1 VRSGLLSLLSSE
13 PGLSPVVDVSTP
25 TDVRVA
31 EAGAELLLWDVTAS
45 EGARSL
51 EATPTLALVRDDE
64 AALEALRAGVLGV
77 LARNSEGERVLAGLR
92 ALSAGI
98 AVFEPA
104 FLRSLTNARATPP
117 EALTLTPREAEVL
130 ALVAEGKS
138 NKLIADRLH
147 ISEHTAKFHVNAILN
162 KLGAET
168 RTEAVVIAAR
178 RGWLML

>member
-1 VRSGLLSLLSSE
+1 MLISE
-13 PGLSPVVDVSTP
+13 PGLSPVLEVPGP
-25 TDVRVA
+25 TDARIA
-31 EAGAELLLWDVTAS
+31 EAGAELVLWDAGAS
-45 EGARSL
+45 SERAHSL
-51 EATPTLALVRDDE
+51 EGTPTLALVRDED
-64 AALEALRAGVLGV
+64 AALEAVRAGVLGA
-77 LARNSEGERVLAGLR
+77 LARSADGERVIAALR
-92 ALSAGI
+92 AISAGI

-104 FLRSLTNARATPP
+104 FLRSLASPRTAPAD
-117 EALTLTPREAEVL
+117 ALTLTPREAEVL

-138 NKLIADRLH
+138 NKLIGERLH